1 MSETSSK
8 RLEVGVVLQGGGA
21 LGAYECGALNAL
33 LELMDEFAAHG
44 HEIELKVVTGVS
56 IGSINAAC
64 VVGANTRSDAR
75 ARLDALWDDLTLQ
88 APPFWIRA
96 AQRDLAYFGLPGFYA
111 PRPDFWTA
119 PSWTY
124 LYDTRPLLATLA
136 RHVDFNA
143 LNASPIAFA
152 VTAVELV
159 TGTLRIFANR
169 PLGGVPATRIEP
181 RHVLASGSLPPGFP
195 WTEID
200 GMPYWDGGLVD
211 NTPLGTAIDAFSTD
225 RDVDRMLVVM
235 NLYPLRA
242 RLPRNL
248 AGVEDRM
255 HELSFGNRVRQDHDS
270 ARRINALVETID
282 ELAEKIAPDD
292 RSGWLNARLDEARRY
307 KVIDCIVNIDMQ
319 DPIATLVPAAQNPA
333 DDKDGM
339 RDFSPETVS
348 RRRRDGN
355 KFAHDILR
363 PAFENRFRAADAA
376 AAPAADAGRS
386 GSDAVGGGRETTAE
400 EDTTNRQRAG
410 RGLARRAQRSALDN
424 TKPS

>member
-33 LELMDEFAAHG
+33 LELMDEFATHS

-159 TGTLRIFANR
+159 TGMLRIFANR

-319 DPIATLVPAAQNPA
+319 DPSATLVPAAQNPA

-339 RDFSPETVS
+339 RDFSPESVS

-386 GSDAVGGGRETTAE
+386 RSDAVGAGNAATGEG
-400 EDTTNRQRAG
+400 DTT
-410 RGLARRAQRSALDN
+410 
-424 TKPS
+424 K

>member
-33 LELMDEFAAHG
+33 LELMDEFAAHS

-64 VVGANTRSDAR
+64 VVGAKTRSDAR

-88 APPFWIRA
+88 APPF
-96 AQRDLAYFGLPGFYA
+96 
-111 PRPDFWTA
+111 
-119 PSWTY
+119 WTY

-159 TGTLRIFANR
+159 TGMLRIFANR
-169 PLGGVPATRIEP
+169 PLGNVPATRIEP

-386 GSDAVGGGRETTAE
+386 RSDAVGAGNAATGEG
-400 EDTTNRQRAG
+400 DTT
-410 RGLARRAQRSALDN
+410 
-424 TKPS
+424 K